1 MVNILMDDVDEFLM
15 NEVILMCV
23 LEQDCEEWT
32 LAVKFKTELVNEDLH
47 DFLEILGQE
56 LL

>member
-1 MVNILMDDVDEFLM
+1 MDDVDEFLM
-15 NEVILMCV
+15 NEVILVCV